1 MAIFRTTDGGAQWR
15 LVELTPGQGRP
26 TPGAIPF
33 GCDKDAAVF
42 SSATTGWVTGTC
54 AGGRPAFWV
63 SHDGGGTWRYQ
74 PLPQPSGPPQPVAV
88 RDSKDPDGAKLA
100 FSAGAWDTFIEH
112 IKHGQPGRA

>member
-74 PLPQPSGPPQPVAV
+74 PLPQPSGPGILANCQCFLTAPVFT
-88 RDSKDPDGAKLA
+88 SP
-100 FSAGAWDTFIEH
+100 EH